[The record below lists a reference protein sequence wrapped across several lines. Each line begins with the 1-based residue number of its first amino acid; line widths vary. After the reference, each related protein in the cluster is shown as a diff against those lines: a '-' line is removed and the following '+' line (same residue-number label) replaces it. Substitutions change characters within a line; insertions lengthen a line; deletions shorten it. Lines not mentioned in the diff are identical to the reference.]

1 MASWRI
7 LKDLGANCC
16 RYQSFLASE
25 MFLFAKTETKVLVP
39 KSPRSL
45 IFCDPKPNILY
56 WGSQKVHLGFC
67 EASYKNPMN
76 FGQLNTFSSWRFK
89 QVPLVLH
96 VLILVRSNILYHLVT
111 CKLFRAS
118 KTGPS
123 DYIYICTYIYIFK
136 NYDIAFSF
144 QGSNIRD
151 NTHKPLTTQ
160 YPLYHK

>member
-118 KTGPS
+118 KTGSS
-123 DYIYICTYIYIFK
+123 DYGTKNGILLRFVCEWQALPTKSINPGLNVIF
-136 NYDIAFSF
+136 
-144 QGSNIRD
+144 QM
-151 NTHKPLTTQ
+151 
-160 YPLYHK
+160 

>member
-7 LKDLGANCC
+7 LKDLGVNFW
-16 RYQSFLASE
+16 RYQIFLASE

-39 KSPRSL
+39 KSSRSL
-45 IFCDPKPNILY
+45 IFCVPNPNLLY
-56 WGSQKVHLGFC
+56 WGSQKFAWVLAKHHR
-67 EASYKNPMN
+67 KTQMN
-76 FGQLNTFSSWRFK
+76 FGQFSTFSSWRFK

-96 VLILVRSNILYHLVT
+96 ILILVRSNILYHLVT
-111 CKLFRAS
+111 FKLFRAS
-118 KTGPS
+118 KTGSS